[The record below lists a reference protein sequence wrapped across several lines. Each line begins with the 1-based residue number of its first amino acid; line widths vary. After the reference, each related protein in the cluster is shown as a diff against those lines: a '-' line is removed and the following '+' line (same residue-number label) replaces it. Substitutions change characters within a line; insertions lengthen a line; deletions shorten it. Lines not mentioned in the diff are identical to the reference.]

1 MVYTNKQKF
10 NRKYNQKLNEP
21 NSKKD
26 ISKLTGV
33 SMKILDDVF
42 DRALAARI
50 NNPQSVRSLSGKKVG
65 GTSLKGKMSGAAWG
79 YSRIYSFIVGG
90 GARKSDS
97 DLWDKHLKNMKRRKN
112 KKS

>member
-26 ISKLTGV
+26 ISKLTGI

-42 DRALAARI
+42 YRGVGAFKT
-50 NNPQSVRSLSGKKVG
+50 NPTSVRKNV
-65 GTSLKGKMSGAAWG
+65 TAPEQWAMA
-79 YSRIYSFIVGG
+79 RIYSFAVGG
-90 GARKSDS
+90 KTQKTADA
-97 DLWDKHLKNMKRRKN
+97 DLWEKHLKNMKRKS
-112 KKS
+112 KKYL

>member
-10 NRKYNQKLNEP
+10 NKRYGQKLSQP

-26 ISKLTGV
+26 ISKRTGV
-33 SMKILDDVF
+33 TMKILDDVY

-65 GTSLKGKMSGAAWG
+65 GTSLKGKMSGAQWG
-79 YSRIYSFIVGG
+79 FSRIYSFIVGG
-90 GARKSDS
+90 GARKSDA
-97 DLWDKHLKNMKRRKN
+97 DLWEKHLKNMKRRK
-112 KKS
+112 K

>member
-10 NRKYNQKLNEP
+10 NKRYGQKLSQP

-33 SMKILDDVF
+33 NMKILDAVF

-65 GTSLKGKMSGAAWG
+65 GTSLKGKMSGAQWG
-79 YSRIYSFIVGG
+79 FSRIYSFIVGG
-90 GARKSDS
+90 GARKSDA
-97 DLWDKHLKNMKRRKN
+97 DLWEKHLKNMKRRK
-112 KKS
+112 K

>member
-21 NSKKD
+21 NSKKE

-33 SMKILDDVF
+33 SMKILDAVF

-90 GARKSDS
+90 GARKSDA
-97 DLWDKHLKNMKRRKN
+97 DLWDKHLKNMKRRK
-112 KKS
+112 K